1 MIDYV
6 EVLVKQKMFL
16 YYFNVA
22 IIKFFLGNNAFS
34 KEQKPLISM
43 EAYGIPLA
51 NFCSARFFKEE

>member
-1 MIDYV
+1 
-6 EVLVKQKMFL
+6 LVKQKIFF
-16 YYFNVA
+16 YYLNIA

-51 NFCSARFFKEE
+51 NFLSARFFKEE